1 MLLLSPLKT
10 SELPEEL
17 PPLLEGCKPL
27 LNQTEFV
34 PDFDVPT
41 NESYSSIIDQFSLP
55 GMCSLYM
62 SYRLLS
68 FRVLFIIYNVILGSV
83 K

>member
-55 GMCSLYM
+55 GILWVVCTCAIDCCPLECSL
-62 SYRLLS
+62 
-68 FRVLFIIYNVILGSV
+68 FTTLF
-83 K
+83 